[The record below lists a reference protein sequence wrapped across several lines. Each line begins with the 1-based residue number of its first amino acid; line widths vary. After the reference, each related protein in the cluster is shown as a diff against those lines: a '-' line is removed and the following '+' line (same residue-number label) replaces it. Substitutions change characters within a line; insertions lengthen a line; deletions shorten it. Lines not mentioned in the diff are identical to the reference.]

1 MILSNKVYDFLKV
14 VTLLILPAAATLYF
28 TIAQIW
34 GLPNAEEVIGTITAV
49 ATFLGVIT
57 RISTSSFQKNGAD
70 GVVVVEPNGDRKVF
84 SLELNTDPDE
94 LQNQQVI
101 TLKVDNKVNP
111 A

>member
-1 MILSNKVYDFLKV
+1 MILSNKVYDALKV

-57 RISTSSFQKNGAD
+57 RVSTSSYQKSDMPYDGVMNITEKPEGGKVFDLQLNGDPADLSWQKVVSFKVNNGA
-70 GVVVVEPNGDRKVF
+70 
-84 SLELNTDPDE
+84 
-94 LQNQQVI
+94 
-101 TLKVDNKVNP
+101 
-111 A
+111 